1 MFDDSSDW
9 GYVIGILLGLI
20 VLFSF
25 FGTQYGLRNMK
36 KAFDSDYWKK
46 KND

>member
-20 VLFSF
+20 VIFSF
-25 FGTQYGLRNMK
+25 FGVQYGLRNMK
-36 KAFDSDYWKK
+36 KAFNGDYWKK
-46 KND
+46 NND